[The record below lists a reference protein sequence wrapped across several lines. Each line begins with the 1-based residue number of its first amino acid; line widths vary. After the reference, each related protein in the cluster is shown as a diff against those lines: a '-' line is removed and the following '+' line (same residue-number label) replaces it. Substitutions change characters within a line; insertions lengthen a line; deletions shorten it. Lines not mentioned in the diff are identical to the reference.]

1 MYQSKGDNMYRKI
14 TTAFAFATIVTCGA
28 FAATTAKPP
37 HMKITIAQARATALK
52 KAPGTVKNEE
62 LENEK
67 GKWIYSFDIATS
79 KTGVTEVNVD
89 AMNGKVVDVLHENA
103 AKEAA
108 EKKEAKEK
116 ATKH

>member
-1 MYQSKGDNMYRKI
+1 MYKKI
-14 TTAFAFATIVTCGA
+14 ATAFALASIVTCGA
-28 FAATTAKPP
+28 FAATTTAKP
-37 HMKITIAQARATALK
+37 HTKITMAEARATALK
-52 KAPGTVKNEE
+52 KAPGKVTSEE

-89 AMNGKVVDVLHENA
+89 AMNGKIVDVQHENA

-108 EKKEAKEK
+108 EKKQEAKEK
-116 ATKH
+116 TKN

>member
-1 MYQSKGDNMYRKI
+1 MKKKII
-14 TTAFAFATIVTCGA
+14 TTFAFASIVTCGA
-28 FAATTAKPP
+28 FAVTAAKPP
-37 HMKITIAQARATALK
+37 HTKITMAEARATALK
-52 KAPGTVKNEE
+52 KAPGKVTSEE

-89 AMNGKVVDVLHENA
+89 AMNGKVVDAQHENA

-108 EKKEAKEK
+108 EKKQEAK
-116 ATKH
+116 H